1 MMILVWASNWNPM
14 DAAMVLKYPAVF
26 PQTRRALLDIHHQHQ
41 SSFVDYG
48 ENESSS
54 LSSLVNDLIDLVG

>member
-1 MMILVWASNWNPM
+1 M